1 MHRILRAVIV
11 SCCPSM
17 GGLKWRLARRSWY
30 CFVTMIF
37 WVNLVKRA
45 VQDYVRKMSG
55 VNIVNESQGIKE
67 INVLDEQTYPVW

>member
-1 MHRILRAVIV
+1 
-11 SCCPSM
+11 
-17 GGLKWRLARRSWY
+17 
-30 CFVTMIF
+30 MIF